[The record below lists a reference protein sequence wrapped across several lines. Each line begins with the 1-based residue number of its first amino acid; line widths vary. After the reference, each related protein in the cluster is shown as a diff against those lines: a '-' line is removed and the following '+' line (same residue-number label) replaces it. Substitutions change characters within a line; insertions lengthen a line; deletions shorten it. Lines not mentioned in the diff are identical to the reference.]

1 MRMLMNII
9 IPAVLAVSGCVVVPS
24 GPRAYIGGA
33 RVAVIAP
40 TPVLVVRPYYR
51 YRW

>member
-1 MRMLMNII
+1 MRILVNIM
-9 IPAVLAVSGCVVVPS
+9 IPAILVLSGCVVVPS
-24 GPRAYIGGA
+24 GPRAYIRGP